1 MVLMAVVGGDLKLL
15 FVLLLQPVCMC
26 VWERMLRTLVGGP
39 EKSDG
44 VQFFNSFQYLNI

>member
-26 VWERMLRTLVGGP
+26 VCGRECWALWLEVLKKVFRFSIVFR
-39 EKSDG
+39 
-44 VQFFNSFQYLNI
+44 I